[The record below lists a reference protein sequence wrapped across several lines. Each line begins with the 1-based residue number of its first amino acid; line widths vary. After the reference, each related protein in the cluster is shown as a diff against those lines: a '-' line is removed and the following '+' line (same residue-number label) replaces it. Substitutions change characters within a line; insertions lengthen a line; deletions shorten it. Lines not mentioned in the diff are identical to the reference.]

1 MANGEL
7 CKHCGDQETPHT
19 HREYSDRRTCFNFVS
34 EFTHHEDCPVLDCNG
49 DCAATIKHQD
59 WLAAVDKSRAGRL
72 GVILPNLDIMFVD
85 IGS

>member
-19 HREYSDRRTCFNFVS
+19 DREYSDRRTCFNFVS

-49 DCAATIKHQD
+49 DCAATIKHQR
-59 WLAAVDKSRAGRL
+59 WLGTIAEHRMSHAWTLHHGRL
-72 GVILPNLDIMFVD
+72 IIVD